1 MSSNERDN
9 AVDSRRAPPISTDNI
24 VEIYGEA
31 GEFIT
36 SATIQEISEQD
47 AKLGLNAWISLP
59 KRIQVRSKIR
69 NVNAK
74 ATLKWAAGLDIG
86 VEFDENV
93 PLDDRPD

>member
-1 MSSNERDN
+1 MSSNERHN
-9 AVDSRRAPPISTDNI
+9 AVDSGRAPRISTDNI

-36 SATIQEISEQD
+36 SATIQDISERD
-47 AKLGLNAWISLP
+47 AKLGLNSWISLP
-59 KRIQVRSKIR
+59 KRIRVHSKVR

-86 VEFDENV
+86 VEFDEDV
-93 PLDDRPD
+93 PLVHRPD

>member
-9 AVDSRRAPPISTDNI
+9 AVDSRRAPRISTDNI

-36 SATIQEISEQD
+36 SATIQEISAQD
-47 AKLGLNAWISLP
+47 AQLGLNSWISLP

-86 VEFDENV
+86 VEFDEVV
-93 PLDDRPD
+93 PLDHRPD